1 MKQLRYLSKKKK
13 KKEKERK
20 VKKMHWLDG
29 VVTNQRESCMYAS
42 VAESRVAVTQE
53 EEEAATAEAAAMAI
67 ADC

>member
-1 MKQLRYLSKKKK
+1 
-13 KKEKERK
+13 
-20 VKKMHWLDG
+20 MHWLDG